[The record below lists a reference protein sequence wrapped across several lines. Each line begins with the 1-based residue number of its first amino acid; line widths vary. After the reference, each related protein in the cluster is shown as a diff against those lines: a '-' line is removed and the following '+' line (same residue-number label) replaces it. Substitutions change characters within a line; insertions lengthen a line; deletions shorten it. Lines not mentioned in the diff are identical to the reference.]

1 MLDHEALSMIK
12 MTAPGTLLREG
23 LDSIIRAGNG
33 ALIVVTDPEKLTCL
47 IDGGFRIDCEFK
59 PAYLYE
65 LSKMDGAIVLNK
77 DASRIVMANTMLIP
91 DPLIQT
97 SETGTRHRA
106 AERTARQTG
115 ELVICIS
122 ERRSTI
128 SLYKGEL
135 KVVLRSPSE
144 IMTYASNALQTLD
157 KNRKVLMQE
166 LDKLTNLEFS
176 DMCRYTDV
184 INVIICCE
192 IAMRI
197 ADEIRTC
204 ICELGVEGRLISIQ
218 LEELLTNI
226 EDEELLI
233 LEDYMAECCGLQPV
247 EMIEKLHR
255 LSEDDM
261 ARHEVIFCLLGYDPA
276 VVPMDSLVSP
286 RGFRALSKIAR
297 LPKNVQGN
305 IICAF
310 SNLKGIIAAT
320 VDQLDLVDGI
330 GGQRARSINQGIKR
344 FKERLCLDP
353 DPE

>member
-1 MLDHEALSMIK
+1 MLNKEVLSMIK

-33 ALIVVTDPEKLTCL
+33 ALIVVADPEKLTCL

-77 DASRIVMANTMLIP
+77 DASRILLANTMLIP
-91 DPLIQT
+91 NPLIQT

-106 AERTARQTG
+106 AERTAKEIG

-128 SLYKGEL
+128 SLYKGNL

-157 KNRKVLMQE
+157 KNRKVLQRE
-166 LDKLTNLEFS
+166 LDKLTNLEFN
-176 DMCRYTDV
+176 DLCCYTDV
-184 INVIICCE
+184 INVIIRCE
-192 IAMRI
+192 IATRI

-218 LEELLTNI
+218 LEELVVNI
-226 EDEELLI
+226 EDEELLLI
-233 LEDYMAECCGLQPV
+233 EDYVCNSCGIQPAEIM
-247 EMIEKLHR
+247 ERLHR
-255 LSEDDM
+255 LSDDDL
-261 ARHEVIFCLLGYDPA
+261 ARHEVIFGMLGYDASA
-276 VVPMDSLVSP
+276 VSMDSPVSP
-286 RGFRALSKIAR
+286 KGFRALSKVAR
-297 LPKNVQGN
+297 IPKSVQGN

-320 VDQLDLVDGI
+320 AEQLDLVDGI
-330 GGQRARSINQGIKR
+330 GEQRARSINQGLKKI
-344 FKERLCLDP
+344 KERISLDL
-353 DPE
+353 DME